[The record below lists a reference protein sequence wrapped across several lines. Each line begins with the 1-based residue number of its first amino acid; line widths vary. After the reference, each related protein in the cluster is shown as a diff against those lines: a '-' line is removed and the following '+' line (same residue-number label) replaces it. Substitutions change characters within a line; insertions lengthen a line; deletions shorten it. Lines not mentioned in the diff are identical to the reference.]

1 MYYLNGLNVK
11 KKIKTLFYLKGVTN
25 ILKIREVKVLVIR
38 MNRILELTAIRTGR
52 NHLEMTSQEEM
63 VKITGTQLQRN
74 VVDITDL
81 KG

>member
-1 MYYLNGLNVK
+1 M
-11 KKIKTLFYLKGVTN
+11 KGGTN
-25 ILKIREVKVLVIR
+25 ILKIREVKVQVIR
-38 MNRILELTAIRTGR
+38 MNRILELTVIRTGR

-74 VVDITDL
+74 VVDIRDL